1 MKTFHLPQTER
12 EQLRAAYGEVPSPY
26 ADPYSALTG
35 LYKAFGALPSE
46 LLHHVLL
53 FGRDPSSPGSLLLRG
68 LPIDESLPDT
78 PVAGQVPTSRPTLD
92 AEKSLLG
99 LAQLMGTPVGY
110 LTEKD
115 GRLVHHVVPMPGGE
129 YTQSN
134 RGSKVFL
141 TYHNDSMYDTSM
153 VFNSH
158 NPDYLLLLCL
168 RADHGGE
175 ASTMYAD
182 AREVCADLSEST
194 RELLRQPRFRMAAP
208 SNYTLLIHGAR
219 DGEKVWS
226 DPVPVVSGP
235 LLLPEIY
242 LAANGVQ
249 ALDPQA
255 EQALTELLQA
265 CERVGERHCVQLQ
278 PGDAMLINNR
288 KGVHARTP
296 FQPHYDGRDRW
307 LLRANIRTSLWT
319 IRDRATEQALVFA

>member
-1 MKTFHLPQTER
+1 MKSFLLTQAQQG
-12 EQLRAAYGEVPSPY
+12 QLRAAYPEVPSPY
-26 ADPYSALTG
+26 ADPYGALTG
-35 LYKAFGALPSE
+35 LYKAFGALPSD
-46 LLHHVLL
+46 LLHQLLL
-53 FGRDPSSPGSLLLRG
+53 FGRDPSGPGSLLLQG
-68 LPIDESLPDT
+68 LPIDEALPDT
-78 PVAGQVPTSRPTLD
+78 PVAGQVPTDRPTLD

-115 GRLVHHVVPMPGGE
+115 GRLVHHVVPMQGGE

-141 TYHNDSMYDTSM
+141 TYHNDSMYDASM

-168 RADHGGE
+168 RADHDGL
-175 ASTMYAD
+175 ASTLYAD
-182 AREVCADLSEST
+182 AREVCAELPAQV

-208 SNYTLLIHGAR
+208 SNYTLLIRGAP

-226 DPVPVVSGP
+226 DPVPVLSGP
-235 LLLPEIY
+235 LQLPEIY
-242 LAANGVQ
+242 IAANGVQ

-255 EQALTELLQA
+255 EEALAALLQA
-265 CERVGERHCVQLQ
+265 CERVGERHRVQLR
-278 PGDAMLINNR
+278 PGDALLINNR
-288 KGVHARTP
+288 KGVHARTS
-296 FQPHYDGRDRW
+296 FQPRYDGRDRW
-307 LLRANIRTSLWT
+307 LLRANIRTSLWN